1 MQFPDYTYQKFG
13 EKLSSEIRSHSWGCY
28 KDKNKLVKNI
38 DSFDTGRKCNIY
50 KSFRRRLGRL
60 LNILCVFSLLP
71 VSIENGRDSKKI
83 TSNKF

>member
-1 MQFPDYTYQKFG
+1 M
-13 EKLSSEIRSHSWGCY
+13 RSDLIHEDAIKIKTNFIC
-28 KDKNKLVKNI
+28 LVKNI

-50 KSFRRRLGRL
+50 KSFRGLLGRL

-71 VSIENGRDSKKI
+71 VSIENERDSKKI